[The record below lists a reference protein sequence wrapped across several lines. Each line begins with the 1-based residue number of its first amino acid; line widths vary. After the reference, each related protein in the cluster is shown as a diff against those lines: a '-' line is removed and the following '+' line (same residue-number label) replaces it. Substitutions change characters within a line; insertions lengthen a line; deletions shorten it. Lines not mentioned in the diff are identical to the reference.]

1 MGKNLVNLDTAM
13 IMATVTITK
22 SFYYFFMK
30 FKTTPYHSDLLKD
43 QERLA
48 SFYNAIC
55 EYSSNNELAY
65 DLGCGS
71 GILSYFL
78 SSYFDEIISL
88 EIDAKTARCAK
99 ENLSNF
105 SNIKVIN
112 ADILSYNFE
121 KQADLIVCEMMD
133 TALID
138 EEQIPVLNYAK
149 KFLKKTGEIM
159 PKGIINTVE
168 LVNLERDYVHWDEE
182 GVHYEV
188 FSDAEIY
195 SKFDFLDDINP
206 NFEKT
211 ISIRV
216 NKDGVINGLKIT
228 TFTILND
235 EIICGPTPMLN
246 PPLLIPL
253 DNRLVKS
260 NDLINVKL
268 KYIMGKGIES
278 IKTDYV

>member
-1 MGKNLVNLDTAM
+1 
-13 IMATVTITK
+13 
-22 SFYYFFMK
+22 MK

-55 EYSSNNELAY
+55 EYSSDNKVAY

-78 SSYFDEIISL
+78 SSHFEKIISL
-88 EIDAKTARCAK
+88 EKDVKTFQCAK
-99 ENLSNF
+99 DNLANF
-105 SNIKVIN
+105 SNVQVIN
-112 ADILSYNFE
+112 SDVLEYNFE
-121 KQADLIVCEMMD
+121 KKADLIVCEMMD

-138 EEQIPVLNYAK
+138 EEQIPVINHAK
-149 KFLKKTGEIM
+149 KFLKKTGEII

-168 LVNLERDYVHWDEE
+168 LVNLERDYVHWDED

-188 FSDAEIY
+188 FSDAEVY
-195 SKFDFLDDINP
+195 SKFDFLDEINP

-211 ISIRV
+211 ISIKAKGEGIV
-216 NKDGVINGLKIT
+216 NGLKIT
-228 TFTILND
+228 TFTKLND
-235 EIICGPTPMLN
+235 DIICGPTPMLN

-253 DNRLVKS
+253 GNRLVKN
-260 NDLINVKL
+260 NDFINVEL

-278 IKTDYV
+278 IKTDYL

>member
-1 MGKNLVNLDTAM
+1 
-13 IMATVTITK
+13 
-22 SFYYFFMK
+22 MK

-55 EYSSNNELAY
+55 DYSSDNRLAY

-78 SSYFDEIISL
+78 SSHFEEIISL
-88 EIDAKTARCAK
+88 EMDVKTFQCAK
-99 ENLSNF
+99 DNLANF
-105 SNIKVIN
+105 SNVQVIN
-112 ADILSYNFE
+112 SDVLEYDFE
-121 KQADLIVCEMMD
+121 KKADLIVCEMMD

-138 EEQIPVLNYAK
+138 EEQIPVINHAK
-149 KFLKKTGEIM
+149 KSLKKTGEII

-188 FSDAEIY
+188 FSDAEVY
-195 SKFDFLDDINP
+195 SKFDFLDEIDP

-211 ISIRV
+211 ISIKANR
-216 NKDGVINGLKIT
+216 DGIVNGLKIT
-228 TFTILND
+228 TFTKLND
-235 EIICGPTPMLN
+235 DIICGPTPMLN

-260 NDLINVKL
+260 DDFINVKL

-278 IKTDYV
+278 IKTDYL